1 MGAKAINLATRVAAT
16 DGQWNPSHV
25 LTLDNSHSLKVAK
38 IQGEFIWHSHP
49 ETDELFYCVSGGPMT
64 LELCTKASSPAEAER
79 LGKDDEVELQVGDVY
94 CVRKGV
100 QHRPVAERET
110 GILMVEKVGTVNT
123 GDAAEGEEGKGRTRV
138 VDEGQG

>member
-1 MGAKAINLATRVAAT
+1 
-16 DGQWNPSHV
+16 
-25 LTLDNSHSLKVAK
+25 
-38 IQGEFIWHSHP
+38 
-49 ETDELFYCVSGGPMT
+49 MT
-64 LELCTKASSPAEAER
+64 LELCIKASSPAEAER

-100 QHRPVAERET
+100 QHRPVAERGT